1 MDSRLARRLLRGSI
15 PDLLP
20 CYGSP
25 DALQRVVIA
34 VNHTLLEL
42 DNRIV
47 RDLYAGGTN
56 LGAAARDVAV
66 FNAELVFDFWDAIL
80 DIERVH
86 LVLSEPHEISW
97 SSKVIEKG
105 VVPQHVAGV
114 DAEETLDALSE
125 VLDTVSL
132 HLVEF
137 PVHGLRPVDGRNALG
152 DFVVPGDI
160 GDEVFDVRERLHW
173 PYFDGLTS
181 RRLCHD
187 VAHSGH
193 AHEARSPVDF
203 CRA

>member
-1 MDSRLARRLLRGSI
+1 MDSRLARRLLRDSI
-15 PDLLP
+15 PYFLP

-34 VNHTLLEL
+34 VNHALLEL

-47 RDLYAGGTN
+47 CDLYAGGAD
-56 LGAAARDVAV
+56 LGAATRDVAV
-66 FNAELVFDFWDAIL
+66 FHAELVFDFRDAIF

-86 LVLSEPHEISW
+86 LVLSEPDEVSR
-97 SSKVIEKG
+97 SGKVIEKG

-125 VLDTVSL
+125 VLDTVSF

-152 DFVVPGDI
+152 HFVVPGDI
-160 GDEVFDVRERLHW
+160 GDEVFDVRERLHR
-173 PYFDGLTS
+173 PYFYGLSS
-181 RRLCHD
+181 RCLCHD
-187 VAHSGH
+187 IAHSGH
-193 AHEARSPVDF
+193 AHEARPPVDF